1 MGRGSDE
8 THTAPA
14 KARSGLMYG
23 SARRAQKLDVADLR
37 AIQFWSMNDPDG
49 SFEAAEEIA
58 AEIRDRIGN
67 WHPQHIGDILE
78 PLAKYA
84 PASVITDDKPKE
96 YPTGMQSV
104 SYALCVF
111 MFDEVM
117 VDHAVRWSQ
126 SFKAKYG
133 CGPQERTVRLLVS
146 GMRRRQMFGGEQEP
160 VMILRNGLT
169 EEGDPCPSRQND
181 SSCRGN
187 TVGSFSNQE
196 PQESVG
202 SDGLQADG
210 SANREPVDGDLR
222 EVHQPYE
229 MRKRDDLCCACRP
242 RTHPSADTTRVIRRA
257 PDPTETQL

>member
-169 EEGDPCPSRQND
+169 EEGIR
-181 SSCRGN
+181 
-187 TVGSFSNQE
+187 V
-196 PQESVG
+196 
-202 SDGLQADG
+202 QAG
-210 SANREPVDGDLR
+210 KMTAHAVATLLARSATKNPKKVLEAMD
-222 EVHQPYE
+222 Y
-229 MRKRDDLCCACRP
+229 RP
-242 RTHPSADTTRVIRRA
+242 MVP
-257 PDPTETQL
+257 PTENQWTEIFEKFTNHMRCGNAMISAAHVAREHTRALTRPG